1 MKVYFPRQLLVV
13 LLAKS
18 LAILCD
24 SSFTV
29 SRRSGLGHL
38 LEVVVYERF
47 QYKASTESISVVLGR
62 WSFKVVAGGGS
73 TVFVINRLNSHVR

>member
-1 MKVYFPRQLLVV
+1 MKVNFPRQLLVV

-29 SRRSGLGHL
+29 SRRSGLGRL

-47 QYKASTESISVVLGR
+47 QYKASTESILLFWEGGRLR
-62 WSFKVVAGGGS
+62 WSQVEV
-73 TVFVINRLNSHVR
+73 RLYL